1 MAAMSKHERRAPFE
15 QLRRNRLGDLWKL
28 IENRYGSRVL
38 PDDDAGRSDLFELL
52 LVISLGERP
61 AAKMQN
67 TIETAAPWLSAEE
80 AESMVAHITVA
91 LDRHE
96 RWCSPRVL
104 GNRLNLRDRERQQDG
119 IRHIRPIDVSDQELI
134 DRRKAKARARDANG
148 GSRVAVDRVRITL
161 PTLEAGRSLGSL
173 KV

>member
-15 QLRRNRLGDLWKL
+15 QIRAKSPWRLMEANWR
-28 IENRYGSRVL
+28 IATGSRVL

-80 AESMVAHITVA
+80 AEF
-91 LDRHE
+91 
-96 RWCSPRVL
+96 
-104 GNRLNLRDRERQQDG
+104 DG
-119 IRHIRPIDVSDQELI
+119 G
-134 DRRKAKARARDANG
+134 AYYGRARP
-148 GSRVAVDRVRITL
+148 S
-161 PTLEAGRSLGSL
+161 
-173 KV
+173 

>member
-38 PDDDAGRSDLFELL
+38 PDDDAGRWDLFELL
-52 LVISLGERP
+52 LLISLGERP

-104 GNRLNLRDRERQQDG
+104 GNRLRQKEPISFLKTSMTEIKREWSLRLSP
-119 IRHIRPIDVSDQELI
+119 HASLNYVPSLLFF
-134 DRRKAKARARDANG
+134 KASNG
-148 GSRVAVDRVRITL
+148 GRGMTDETKCGVMMV
-161 PTLEAGRSLGSL
+161 GR
-173 KV
+173 

>member
-1 MAAMSKHERRAPFE
+1 MEV
-15 QLRRNRLGDLWKL
+15 

-61 AAKMQN
+61 AMQN

-119 IRHIRPIDVSDQELI
+119 IRHIRPIDVSDEELI
-134 DRRKAKARARDANG
+134 DRRKAKARTRDANG

>member
-96 RWCSPRVL
+96 RWCRSAGALVGWRGAIALAVL
-104 GNRLNLRDRERQQDG
+104 AARRDR
-119 IRHIRPIDVSDQELI
+119 H
-134 DRRKAKARARDANG
+134 
-148 GSRVAVDRVRITL
+148 RIL
-161 PTLEAGRSLGSL
+161 
-173 KV
+173 

>member
-1 MAAMSKHERRAPFE
+1 MAAMSKHERRASFE

-52 LVISLGERP
+52 WVISLGERP

-91 LDRHE
+91 LDRPF
-96 RWCSPRVL
+96 S
-104 GNRLNLRDRERQQDG
+104 
-119 IRHIRPIDVSDQELI
+119 I
-134 DRRKAKARARDANG
+134 
-148 GSRVAVDRVRITL
+148 
-161 PTLEAGRSLGSL
+161 AGRPS
-173 KV
+173 KQRRPRHD